1 MPMATMLGNYKP
13 NYSGEEHRG
22 RVLYKPREV
31 FLGNYVD
38 QQFEFFGGGRF
49 GKVSLPDISI
59 LDMEHASV
67 FLGNA
72 TTIFSSPV
80 FAQRELTTTRSVP
93 AEENFDFEFCSSF
106 QSLLA
111 PDSVCPGV
119 RRESRP
125 DSQDVFICRP
135 NLELFS
141 TSSRK
146 PFLELSADCADQAA
160 SRTSPAKVQLPQ
172 EVPPEPPPLTLC
184 FFLALP
190 SPPVLFSLLSFV
202 TLEQMPIVS
211 FSKNIVDIE
220 NSTTDPLFCE
230 PFVAALTGTVSA
242 FFILQCNSDF
252 TATVKSVSFVQNELT
267 MLCKPCTSN
276 STDASVFSQP
286 SGCLFSDKS
295 LLIACLVFTVGSLVQ
310 CCFLKFVDV
319 SLNNP
324 WIADMCSL
332 FRDGGGKALQRCFLL
347 CGLGVVTCS
356 TAPYRLPSLSTV
368 FREVRRDFLCSPM
381 LCAVYGD

>member
-1 MPMATMLGNYKP
+1 
-13 NYSGEEHRG
+13 
-22 RVLYKPREV
+22 
-31 FLGNYVD
+31 
-38 QQFEFFGGGRF
+38 
-49 GKVSLPDISI
+49 
-59 LDMEHASV
+59 
-67 FLGNA
+67 
-72 TTIFSSPV
+72 
-80 FAQRELTTTRSVP
+80 
-93 AEENFDFEFCSSF
+93 
-106 QSLLA
+106 
-111 PDSVCPGV
+111 
-119 RRESRP
+119 
-125 DSQDVFICRP
+125 
-135 NLELFS
+135 LELFS

-276 STDASVFSQP
+276 STDASVFGQP
-286 SGCLFSDKS
+286 SGFLFSDKS

-319 SLNNP
+319 SLNNS
-324 WIADMCSL
+324 WIADKCSL
-332 FRDGGGKALQRCFLL
+332 FRDGGGKASPRCFLL
-347 CGLGVVTCS
+347 CALGVVTCS
-356 TAPYRLPSLSTV
+356 TAPYRLLSLSTV
-368 FREVRRDFLCSPM
+368 FREVRRDLLCSPM
-381 LCAVYGD
+381 LCAVYGDRLPCARASCHDAAQTS